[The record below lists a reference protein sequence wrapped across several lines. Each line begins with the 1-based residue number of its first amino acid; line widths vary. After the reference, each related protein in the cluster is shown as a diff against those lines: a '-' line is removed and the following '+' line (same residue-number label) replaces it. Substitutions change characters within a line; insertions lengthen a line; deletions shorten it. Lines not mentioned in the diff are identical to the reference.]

1 MTEQQL
7 FTAIWAVL
15 FFIFHVGL
23 VARAI
28 LRPHREPASRIAWVV
43 VIAVLPIGGMI
54 AYLLLGETSIGR
66 RRRARARQVLA
77 LLPDVNQ
84 TAQLTA
90 DEITYRRP
98 NIPERYEDLFRIGQ
112 SVNGFEPVGG
122 NQARLL
128 ADSQATIDAIVADI
142 DAAQVHVHLLFYI
155 WLPDHSGLTVV
166 AALKR
171 AAARGVICRV
181 MVDGL
186 GSRIMLRSVYW
197 SQMMREAGVLVATA
211 LPIGN
216 PLLHPLRGR
225 IDLRNHRKI
234 VVIDH
239 HITYCGS
246 QNCADPEFRIKA
258 KYAPWVDLM
267 VRFVGPVAL
276 QNQHLFVSDWMAQV
290 NEDISDLLSVSE
302 TLPASLSATGF
313 SAQVI
318 GTGPTIRYSAMPEVF
333 ETLIY
338 AARRELFITTPYFV
352 PDESMLAALC
362 TSARRGVTST
372 IIFPARNDS
381 WIVAAASR
389 SYYGELLTAGVR
401 IFEYQAGL
409 LHAKSLTM
417 DGDVSLIG
425 SANMDRRS
433 FELNYENNILLYDP
447 VLSEKLRLRQAT
459 YLAQSRQVTLEMVQ
473 AWSVSH
479 RLLNNT
485 IAMFGPVL

>member
-7 FTAIWAVL
+7 FTAVWAVL
-15 FFIFHVGL
+15 FFIIHIAL

-43 VIAVLPIGGMI
+43 VIALLPIGGMI

-77 LLPDVNQ
+77 LLPDINQ
-84 TAQLTA
+84 LAQLTT
-90 DEITYRRP
+90 EELVYRRP
-98 NIPERYEDLFRIGQ
+98 NVPERYEDLFRIGQ

-122 NQARLL
+122 NQAHLL
-128 ADSQATIDAIVADI
+128 ADSHATIDAIVADI
-142 DAAQVHVHLLFYI
+142 DAAQVHVHLIFYI
-155 WLPDHSGLTVV
+155 WLPDHSGLKVV
-166 AALKR
+166 QALQR
-171 AAARGVICRV
+171 AATRGVACRV

-186 GSRIMLRSVYW
+186 GSRIMLRSVHW
-197 SQMMREAGVLVATA
+197 PQMRAAGVQVATA

-246 QNCADPEFRIKA
+246 QNCADPEFLVKA

-267 VRFVGPVAL
+267 VRFIGPVAR
-276 QNQHLFVSDWMAQV
+276 QNQHLFASDWMAQV
-290 NEDISDLLSVSE
+290 NEDISGLLS
-302 TLPASLSATGF
+302 ASLPSPVSFKGPGF

-362 TSARRGVTST
+362 TSARRGVATT

-381 WIVAAASR
+381 WVVAAASR
-389 SYYGELLTAGVR
+389 SYYGELLAAGVS

-409 LHAKSLTM
+409 LHAKSLSM

-433 FELNYENNILLYDP
+433 FELNFENNILLYDP
-447 VLSEKLRLRQAT
+447 VLSRAVRLRQAT
-459 YLAQSRQVTLEMVQ
+459 YLEQSRPVTLEMVR